1 MAELVTKSDQSA
13 IQTDKAPRNRSK
25 FDLSHHHYTTLRFG
39 EVFPFF
45 SLEAVNN
52 DKITLR
58 SQHDLSTFTLKSPI
72 LSNIRMRKDY
82 ISVPMEAILPFNW
95 DKIITNPLFGD
106 DVDADNCNCVLDLS
120 KLDTLLNSIAARI
133 TEKTYETKPNGFLN
147 CLTILELIFSK
158 GSLLSRLGYNFSNC
172 FKIVD
177 TSTST
182 TYTIDDYVDY
192 YYGRVF
198 EAKDNLDIKYFNDEL
213 QIVSKHFD
221 LIDKSDLRKFH
232 DFVLSHVLDSEQ
244 ALQIFDPTDVVYTNL
259 QFQCNLKGAAA
270 QAQYYTKYN
279 ISPVAAYQVACAHF
293 MSNDK
298 VDYIYSA
305 ELYRQ
310 LMHSLTT
317 DYDQNFVYNGVSTP
331 YDYLSGYYINNCL
344 SYIDGVTDDNKC
356 IKGML
361 YLQNLLGIR
370 RSLRYVDYF
379 TSAKTHPLA
388 LGDTSVH
395 VASGGNV
402 DVVDITRNI
411 QMQRFLNFANRS
423 GRKFEE
429 YISKLNGKFV
439 APDYHNPQYLG
450 GTIDS
455 LYNSKVENTSND
467 QFIKPNSVTSTFGGN
482 SERFA
487 FSFECDRPSIILG
500 LVSFDIVRS
509 YANSVRRDSQHID
522 RFDYF
527 NPFLQHIGDQPIFGF
542 EYNANAQGTA
552 RVDYFGYTTRHA
564 EYKEEVSRADSGFI
578 DGTLPSWAFVN
589 KPIDYNP
596 IDMASGESVFISP
609 EAIRSYPEELDDFY
623 LDLPYVGNSKYFHF
637 IVDFFNSCEAVRP
650 MIKKPEIL

>member
-1 MAELVTKSDQSA
+1 MTDLVTKSDQSE
-13 IQTDKAPRNRSK
+13 IQTANAPRNRSK
-25 FDLSHHHYTTLRFG
+25 FDLSHHHLTTLRFG

-45 SLEAVNN
+45 NLEAVNN

-82 ISVPMEAILPFNW
+82 VSVPMEAILPFNW

-120 KLDTLLNSIAARI
+120 NLDTLINSIKARI
-133 TEKTYETKPNGFLN
+133 NENTYQTKPFGFFN
-147 CLTILELIFSK
+147 CISILELIFSK
-158 GSLLSRLGYNFSNC
+158 GSLLSRLGYNFSDC
-172 FKIVD
+172 LKI
-177 TSTST
+177 TEISSGKILS
-182 TYTIDDYVDY
+182 IDDFVDY
-192 YYGRVF
+192 LYRPLIGITNFNV
-198 EAKDNLDIKYFNDEL
+198 KYFNDNLE
-213 QIVSKHFD
+213 IASKTFD
-221 LIDKSDLRKFH
+221 LSDASLVRLFH
-232 DFVLSHVLDSEQ
+232 DFVLNHVLDSEQ
-244 ALQIFDPTDVVYTNL
+244 LYTYDDINYADYKFECNL
-259 QFQCNLKGAAA
+259 QGAQAG
-270 QAQYYTKYN
+270 AQYYTKYN
-279 ISPVAAYQVACAHF
+279 IAAVAAYQISCAHF

-310 LMHSLTT
+310 LMHSLSD
-317 DYDQNFVYNGVSTP
+317 DYTPDFAYNGVSTP

-344 SYIDGVTDDNKC
+344 SYIDGATDDNKC

-361 YLQNLLGIR
+361 YLQNLLGFR

-395 VASGGNV
+395 VEAGGNV

-542 EYNANAQGTA
+542 EYNANPQGTA

-589 KPIDYNP
+589 KPVDYKP

-637 IVDFFNSCEAVRP
+637 IVDFFNSCEAIRP

>member
-1 MAELVTKSDQSA
+1 MAELVNKSDQA
-13 IQTDKAPRNRSK
+13 EIQTAKAPRNRSN
-25 FDLSHHHYTTLRFG
+25 FDLSHHHLTTLRFG
-39 EVFPFF
+39 EIFPFF
-45 SLEAVNN
+45 NLEAVNN

-82 ISVPMEAILPFNW
+82 VSVPMEAILPFNW

-120 KLDTLLNSIAARI
+120 KLDTLLNSITARI
-133 TEKTYETKPNGFLN
+133 TEKTYDTKPLGFLN
-147 CLTILELIFSK
+147 CLAILELIFSK
-158 GSLLSRLGYNFSNC
+158 GSLLSRLGYNFSNTL
-172 FKIVD
+172 KIVNND
-177 TSTST
+177 TEEVSSL
-182 TYTIDDYVDY
+182 DDFVDY
-192 YYGRVF
+192 YYGLMLGT
-198 EAKDNLDIKYFNDEL
+198 LDSTLIKYFNDEL
-213 QIVSKHFD
+213 QIVSKSFNFRT
-221 LIDKSDLRKFH
+221 KEDLRIFH
-232 DFVLSHVLDSEQ
+232 DFVLNHVLDSEQ
-244 ALQIFDPTDVVYTNL
+244 VVSLIAPNKINYANFS
-259 QFQCNLKGAAA
+259 FQCNLKGAEA
-270 QAQYYTKYN
+270 QAQHYTKYN
-279 ISPVAAYQVACAHF
+279 IAPVAAYQITCAHF

-310 LMHSLTT
+310 LMHSLSD
-317 DYDQNFVYNGVSTP
+317 DYTPNFDYNGVSTP

-361 YLQNLLGIR
+361 YLQNLLGFR

-395 VASGGNV
+395 VSTAGNV
-402 DVVDITRNI
+402 DVVDVTRNI
-411 QMQRFLNFANRS
+411 QMQRFLNFANRA

-455 LYNSKVENTSND
+455 LYNSKVENTSEA
-467 QFIKPNSVTSTFGGN
+467 QQTKPNSVTSTFGGN

-542 EYNANAQGTA
+542 EYLANNQGTF
-552 RVDYFGYTTRHA
+552 RTDYYGYTTRHA

-589 KPIDYNP
+589 KPIDFNP
-596 IDMASGESVFISP
+596 ADLTTGDSVFISP

>member
-1 MAELVTKSDQSA
+1 MAELVNKSDQAA
-13 IQTDKAPRNRSK
+13 IQTAKAPRNRSN
-25 FDLSHHHYTTLRFG
+25 FDLSHHHLTTLRFG
-39 EVFPFF
+39 EIFPFF
-45 SLEAVNN
+45 NMEAVNN

-58 SQHDLSTFTLKSPI
+58 SKHDLSTFTLKSPI

-82 ISVPMEAILPFNW
+82 FSVPMEAILPFNW
-95 DKIITNPLFGD
+95 DKIISNPLFGD
-106 DVDADNCNCVLDLS
+106 DIDADNCNCVIDFT
-120 KLDTLLNSIAARI
+120 KLDSLFRSLSSNLTAN
-133 TEKTYETKPNGFLN
+133 TYETKPLGFLN
-147 CLTILELIFSK
+147 ILTILELIFSK
-158 GSLLSRLGYNFSNC
+158 GSLLSRLGYNFS
-172 FKIVD
+172 
-177 TSTST
+177 STLKVVNGT
-182 TYTIDDYVDY
+182 TGDVLDIDSFVDY
-192 YYGRVF
+192 YYGLMSG
-198 EAKDNLDIKYFNDEL
+198 KDNPIDIQYFNDAL
-213 QIVSKHFD
+213 VITSKSFNF
-221 LIDKSDLRKFH
+221 KTKEDLRIFH
-232 DFVLSHVLDSEQ
+232 DFVLNNVLSSEQ
-244 ALQIFDPTDVVYTNL
+244 QVQIIVPDKIDYTVF
-259 QFQCNLKGAAA
+259 QFQFNLRGTEAEST
-270 QAQYYTKYN
+270 YYTKYN
-279 ISPVAAYQVACAHF
+279 IAPVAAYQICCAHF

-310 LMHSLTT
+310 LMHSLSSSFAQSF
-317 DYDQNFVYNGVSTP
+317 DYNGVTTS
-331 YDYLSGYYINNCL
+331 YDYLSGHFINLCL
-344 SYIDGVTDDNKC
+344 ADINGHTDDNQSVNS
-356 IKGML
+356 ML
-361 YLQNLLGIR
+361 YIQNLFGFK

-395 VASGGNV
+395 VTSGNSV
-402 DVVDITRNI
+402 DVVDVTRNI
-411 QMQRFLNFANRS
+411 QMQRFLNFANRA

-429 YISKLNGKFV
+429 YISKLNGKYV

-455 LYNSKVENTSND
+455 LYNSKVENTAD
-467 QFIKPNSVTSTFGGN
+467 AQQTKPNSVTSTFGGN
-482 SERFA
+482 SENFA
-487 FSFECDRPSIILG
+487 FTFECDRPSIILG

-542 EYNANAQGTA
+542 EYLANSQGTS
-552 RVDYFGYTTRHA
+552 RTDYFGYTTRHA

-589 KPIDYNP
+589 KPIDFKP
-596 IDMASGESVFISP
+596 ADLATGDSVFISP

-637 IVDFFNSCEAVRP
+637 IVDFFNACVAVRP

>member
-1 MAELVTKSDQSA
+1 MAELVNKSDQA
-13 IQTDKAPRNRSK
+13 EIQTANAPRNRSK
-25 FDLSHHHYTTLRFG
+25 FDLSHHHLTTLRFG

-45 SLEAVNN
+45 NMEAVNN

-72 LSNIRMRKDY
+72 LSNIRLRKDY
-82 ISVPMEAILPFNW
+82 FSVPMESILPFNW

-106 DVDADNCNCVLDLS
+106 DVDADNCNCVIDIS
-120 KLDTLLNSIAARI
+120 NVSTLINSIKARF
-133 TEKTYETKPNGFLN
+133 TEKTYETKSLGFLN
-147 CLTILELIFSK
+147 CLSILELIFSK
-158 GSLLSRLGYNFSNC
+158 GSLLSRLGYNFSNYL
-172 FKIVD
+172 KIV
-177 TSTST
+177 STDGNT
-182 TYTIDDYVDY
+182 TLSIDDYVDNY
-192 YYGRVF
+192 YRAILTTGNTSVT
-198 EAKDNLDIKYFNDEL
+198 IKYFNDEL
-213 QIVSKHFD
+213 QIVQKTFNMS
-221 LIDKSDLRKFH
+221 SMEDLRIFH
-232 DFVLSHVLDSEQ
+232 DFVLNHVLDSEQ
-244 ALQIFDPTDVVYTNL
+244 AIALVDDNIYYNGWKFEFSLGD
-259 QFQCNLKGAAA
+259 A
-270 QAQYYTKYN
+270 QAQSTYYTKYN
-279 ISPVAAYQVACAHF
+279 IAPVAAYQLCVAHF

-310 LMHSLTT
+310 LMHSLSD
-317 DYDQNFVYNGVSTP
+317 DYEQTFVYNGVRTP
-331 YDYLSGYYINNCL
+331 YDYLSGYFINNCL

-361 YLQNLLGIR
+361 YLQNLLGFR

-379 TSAKTHPLA
+379 TSSKTHPLA

-395 VASGGNV
+395 VSSGGNV
-402 DVVDITRNI
+402 DVVDVTRNI
-411 QMQRFLNFANRS
+411 QMQRFLNFANRA

-450 GTIDS
+450 GTIDR
-455 LYNSKVENTSND
+455 LYNSKVENTSD
-467 QFIKPNSVTSTFGGN
+467 AQLTKPNSVTSTFGAN
-482 SERFA
+482 SENFA

-500 LVSFDIVRS
+500 LVSFDMVRA

-542 EYNANAQGTA
+542 EYFANPQGANRT
-552 RVDYFGYTTRHA
+552 DFFGYSTRHA

-578 DGTLPSWAFVN
+578 DGSLPSWAFVN
-589 KPIDYNP
+589 HPIDYNP
-596 IDMASGESVFISP
+596 IDLSTGDSVFISP
-609 EAIRSYPEELDDFY
+609 EAIRSYPEELDAFY
-623 LDLPYVGNSKYFHF
+623 LDLPSVGNSTYFHF
-637 IVDFFNSCEAVRP
+637 IVDFFNSCEAIRP